1 MKKFYVYKIFHEI
14 EKKYYVGSRTISNKI
29 DILNGYNTSSK
40 VVHNLID
47 EYGIEKFKLIE
58 VIELTSAKKAIEKED
73 EILKSIKN
81 KEDYLNINFSA
92 GGSIIKSQT
101 HIQIYNIE
109 TDEYMY
115 HPKKVKIPQGWIKKS
130 SFKPPSR
137 KGFRTIINTLNHKT
151 KIINTLAEIIPDGWE
166 IKTEYDKKIH
176 NSIEKR
182 TECITDGLQN
192 KKIRKS
198 DKLPDGWRFGR
209 TKKRNSDVYIN
220 DGTYEKLVSPNEKIP
235 INYKIGRIS
244 IKRTYIYNGKYF
256 ELKKDLIK
264 YLNMTITEFDYKL
277 AKNRIENIEVYDNNI
292 LVNVDDRYY
301 REKVNKEND
310 KRGKSHKCEY
320 IYDGIIFK
328 GKKKLL
334 EHLDIS
340 EKEYNYKIK
349 NKYLIVERRLK
360 NNGYKN

>member
-1 MKKFYVYKIFHEI
+1 M
-14 EKKYYVGSRTISNKI
+14 KKYYVYRIYHEIENKYYIGSRTISERI

-40 VVHNLID
+40 VVKNLIKD
-47 EYGIEKFKLIE
+47 YGIDKFKIDYILE
-58 VIELTSAKKAIEKED
+58 FKSAKDAINKEN
-73 EILKSIKN
+73 EILQKITDREN
-81 KEDYLNINFSA
+81 YLNVNFSA
-92 GGSIIKSQT
+92 GGAVIKSQS
-101 HIQIYNIE
+101 HFQIYNE
-109 TDEYMY
+109 LTNEYIY
-115 HPKKVKIPQGWIKKS
+115 HPKNVKIPIGWIKKS

-137 KGFRTIINTLNHKT
+137 KGYKQLINLKT
-151 KIINTLAEIIPDGWE
+151 KETKYLNLLENKLPEGWE
-166 IKTEYDKKIH
+166 IKTDYDKKIH

-220 DGTYEKLVSPNEKIP
+220 DGTYEKLISPNEKIP

-277 AKNRIENIEVYDNNI
+277 AKNRIENIEVYDNNR
-292 LVNVDDRYY
+292 LVNVEDRYY

-340 EKEYNYKIK
+340 ENEYNYKIK

-360 NNGYKN
+360 NNGYNN